1 LGFKIDSYS
10 LVIWA
15 SKLPR
20 WFLGLILKIKRVLV
34 CQLHH
39 KTDGRVG
46 ARHALRSSGLLRVEI
61 SFVRV
66 SQSDMKTGEDA
77 MMGGARDTIV
87 KVASE
92 SS

>member
-10 LVIWA
+10 LVIWK

-20 WFLGLILKIKRVLV
+20 WFLGLILKIKRALV

-46 ARHALRSSGLLRVEI
+46 ARHTLRSSGLLRVEI

-66 SQSDMKTGEDA
+66 SQSDMKTDEDA
-77 MMGGARDTIV
+77 TMGGARGTIV